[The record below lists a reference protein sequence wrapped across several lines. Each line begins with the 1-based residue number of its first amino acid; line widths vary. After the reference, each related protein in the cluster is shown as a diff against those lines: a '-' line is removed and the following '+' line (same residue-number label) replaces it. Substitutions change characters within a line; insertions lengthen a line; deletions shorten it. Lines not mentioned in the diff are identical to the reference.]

1 MSSLNS
7 PAQKA
12 SRLSNVELV
21 SQYESINRALKSHAS
36 DAMKGNADELIQT
49 SLDKVRYLYS
59 TIQQNKNSNT
69 KIHLKDAES
78 FMQTSTFA
86 AINARNIKFDDQL
99 GIDKQD
105 FLNNI
110 SSFLRDRDGPA
121 DIDED
126 MEPEVHLDDLNVGLV
141 TEEDTF
147 NQNNWVKLGL
157 LFQLVSR
164 KSVVVDFLNGPL
176 ATEKKKLAPRKRN
189 VDDTTSAITS
199 TANQVQSTDLRVNHE
214 QNTAHMVRDIYQ
226 QFVDKYD
233 DEPINFFRFFINP
246 NSYSQSVENLF
257 FTSFLIKDSKL
268 KLVCV
273 DGIPMVSIVTIQ
285 EMEHLRGSSGGS
297 NTIHQIA
304 SLDYSTWKSLI
315 TAFDITESFLRHRC
329 GTEDTIPD
337 DDLQDSDQELQ
348 ESDDAP

>member
-1 MSSLNS
+1 
-7 PAQKA
+7 
-12 SRLSNVELV
+12 VELV
-21 SQYESINRALKSHAS
+21 SQYETINQTLKSHAS

-110 SSFLRDRDGPA
+110 SSFLQNQHGSV

-126 MEPEVHLDDLNVGLV
+126 MEPEVNLDELNVGLV
-141 TEEDTF
+141 TEEDRF
-147 NQNNWVKLGL
+147 NENNWIKLGL
-157 LFQLVSR
+157 LFQAVSR

-189 VDDTTSAITS
+189 VDDTTSTITS
-199 TANQVQSTDLRVNHE
+199 TANQVQSTDLSVNHE

-226 QFVDKYD
+226 QFVNKYND
-233 DEPINFFRFFINP
+233 DPINFFRFFINP

-268 KLVCV
+268 KLVCQ

-285 EMEHLRGSSGGS
+285 EMEHLRGSSTGN

-304 SLDYSTWKSLI
+304 SLDYSTWKKLI
-315 TAFDITESFLRHRC
+315 TTFDITESFLRHRS
-329 GTEDTIPD
+329 GTEDTIPED
-337 DDLQDSDQELQ
+337 EVGELEDELQEEDRNLQ
-348 ESDDAP
+348 ESDDE